1 MTQQTAVVL
10 GVDTHKDVHVGVVV
24 DLVGRILGTRSVTT
38 TQVGHDELEQWATS
52 FGPLLRAG
60 IEGACAYGAGLAR
73 FLTDRGHQIVEVARP
88 ERRVRRREGKHDTID
103 DREAARAALAGEG
116 TIPKSG
122 QGQVEM
128 IRALR
133 VVRRSAAQARGVVA
147 NQLHSLLVTAPQPVR
162 DQLRALPLA
171 GLVAAAAAFDDVVAP
186 DSVEDG
192 GCGWRCASW
201 VRHQALSDQI
211 RRLDG
216 HLDRLT
222 EQTAPRLRALHGVG
236 RRSPPCWPRPATTPT
251 GCAATPR
258 WPASAAPPR
267 LPASSGKTV
276 PHRLNRGGDRQ
287 AWRAASDAQARRSAS
302 SRSSPT
308 SASCAAR
315 MGANS
320 GALTKLGQVSQMLA

>member
-147 NQLHSLLVTAPQPVR
+147 NQLHSLLVTAPQPATSCAPCRWPGWWPPQPPSTTSSHPTASRTGVAAGAA
-162 DQLRALPLA
+162 RAGSATRRSATRSAASTATLTASPSRRPRGCGPCTAWAGGRHLA
-171 GLVAAAAAFDDVVAP
+171 GHGQRQRRPAA
-186 DSVEDG
+186 
-192 GCGWRCASW
+192 
-201 VRHQALSDQI
+201 Q
-211 RRLDG
+211 RRRAG
-216 HLDRLT
+216 
-222 EQTAPRLRALHGVG
+222 PRLR
-236 RRSPPCWPRPATTPT
+236 RRPGCRPPAARPSPTDSTA
-251 GCAATPR
+251 AATAR
-258 WPASAAPPR
+258 
-267 LPASSGKTV
+267 
-276 PHRLNRGGDRQ
+276 RGGRLLMPRRD
-287 AWRAASDAQARRSAS
+287 ARR
-302 SRSSPT
+302 RL
-308 SASCAAR
+308 
-315 MGANS
+315 GAPLRRRVVRR
-320 GALTKLGQVSQMLA
+320 GWERTRVR

>member
-1 MTQQTAVVL
+1 M
-10 GVDTHKDVHVGVVV
+10 
-24 DLVGRILGTRSVTT
+24 
-38 TQVGHDELEQWATS
+38 
-52 FGPLLRAG
+52 
-60 IEGACAYGAGLAR
+60 
-73 FLTDRGHQIVEVARP
+73 EVARP

-216 HLDRLT
+216 HLDGLT

-236 RRSPPCWPRPATTPT
+236 PEV
-251 GCAATPR
+251 AATLLVTAGDNADR
-258 WPASAAPPR
+258 LRSDAALARICGAAP
-267 LPASSGKTV
+267 LPASSGKIV
-276 PHRLNRGGDRQ
+276 RHRLNRGGDRQ
-287 AWRAASDAQARRSAS
+287 ANQALWRVVMVRLRWHAPTRDYLARRTAEGKTTAEII
-302 SRSSPT
+302 RCLKRYVVREVYAALRADLAFSP
-308 SASCAAR
+308 
-315 MGANS
+315 
-320 GALTKLGQVSQMLA
+320 